1 MYFEIF
7 YQRVLTWNIILAGV
21 TNNLPIQIMQCQ
33 GFGQNVAT
41 QFRRRTV
48 ALSAV
53 VIKQPQKIEVADG
66 GKSIHWEEKR

>member
-1 MYFEIF
+1 
-7 YQRVLTWNIILAGV
+7 
-21 TNNLPIQIMQCQ
+21 MQSQ

-53 VIKQPQKIEVADG
+53 VIKLPQTIEGADG
-66 GKSIHWEEKR
+66 GNRIESDRRGNQLWNKGRFQKM